1 MKVDSVFETME
12 FFHMHFYVSAILL
25 KPSKEEMNKR
35 GNDEKKRIQR
45 VTFLIHN
52 S

>member
-25 KPSKEEMNKR
+25 KPSKLNKTE
-35 GNDEKKRIQR
+35 NDEKKRIQR
-45 VTFLIHN
+45 VTFWIHN